1 MKQSVV
7 YEVSDILDMFN
18 LEEIARLLNQ
28 QINIDG
34 VSELSD
40 SPVDHFKPL
49 YYKYK
54 KILDSEGNSDEIRRT
69 AEIKFT
75 NICNIFLA
83 MICRKYNLS
92 IDLEW
97 KDDHSQDLP
106 GFTMAL
112 YSFFVLDLKS
122 NIYNVCFNFINRN
135 KNDIY
140 STFEDRKNKKDAM
153 TLVNKKIL
161 TPEMA
166 VIVSNIY
173 DVTTW
178 IMNQLTEEQFVLYL
192 DQDYLPLKLIKG
204 LLEDGIMSGDFMEE
218 LNNIYCTNFS
228 VKSDVC
234 FNLISNMKL
243 ESIA

>member
-28 QINIDG
+28 QINTDG
-34 VSELSD
+34 VSD
-40 SPVDHFKPL
+40 ITTTPVDHFKPL

-54 KILDSEGNSDEIRRT
+54 RLIDSEGNSDEIRET
-69 AEIKFT
+69 AETKFT

-83 MICRKYNLS
+83 MICKKFNLS
-92 IDLEW
+92 IDSVW
-97 KDDHSQDLP
+97 KEDHHKDLP

-122 NIYNVCFNFINRN
+122 NMYDVCFNFITKN
-135 KNDIY
+135 KDDIY
-140 STFEDRKNKKDAM
+140 ATFEDRKNKKDAM

-166 VIVSNIY
+166 VIVSNVY

-178 IMNQLTEEQFVLYL
+178 IMNQLSEEQFLIYL
-192 DQDYLPLKLIKG
+192 NQDYLPLKLIRG
-204 LLEDGIMSGDFMEE
+204 LLEDGIMSGEFMEE
-218 LNNIYCTNFS
+218 VNEIYCTNFS
-228 VKSDVC
+228 FKSDVC
-234 FNLISNMKL
+234 FKLISQMKS